1 MAEEPHH
8 PGQTLTHGSTVFE
21 PALGDE
27 HPPSGTGSSS
37 LAQTLASGPV
47 RRLVCHSVVPG
58 WVTCVAEGVEVMG
71 SADRPLRPDAA
82 ATAPSADE
90 ACQQALRQAMAR
102 HAAGFW
108 DAEALTK
115 HPPQPPHGTGP
126 GPWVRMWVGDA
137 QQREVWMPAARV
149 YAPFRLANGRVVGD
163 LLGLACADALATA
176 RSAAQHQ
183 QIQRRALLPL
193 WQALAR
199 QQRAGSA
206 PQPAEGVRDLI
217 VCHAHGLSLAISFQ
231 WSPSGPLFGVAG
243 VGCAVDDEQALA
255 LARSDRV
262 HTEAL
267 LRLQQTGEW
276 GGSPQGCPPGLDE
289 QVHRLAWRQ
298 DEALAMA
305 ALVGRWRAR
314 ARPTGGAAQR
324 PTLAWADLTP
334 TALRAAG
341 LWVVRALWLDGEGSG
356 LSRPTPPSPLR

>member
-27 HPPSGTGSSS
+27 HPPSRTGASS

-58 WVTCVAEGVEVMG
+58 WVTCVAEGLEVVG
-71 SADRPLRPDAA
+71 SAGRPLSPDAM

-90 ACQQALRQAMAR
+90 ACQQALHQSMAR

-108 DAEALTK
+108 DAQALTK
-115 HPPQPPHGTGP
+115 HPPQSPHGTGP

-163 LLGLACADALATA
+163 LQGLACADGLAAA

-183 QIQRRALLPL
+183 QITRRAMLPL

-199 QQRAGSA
+199 QPRASSSA
-206 PQPAEGVRDLI
+206 QPADGVCDRI
-217 VCHAHGLSLAISFQ
+217 VCHAHGLSLAVSFQ
-231 WSPSGPLFGVAG
+231 WSRSGPLFGVAG
-243 VGCAVDDEQALA
+243 VACGVNDDKALA
-255 LARSDRV
+255 HARRDRA

-267 LRLQQTGEW
+267 LRLQQAGVW
-276 GGSPQGCPPGLDE
+276 GGPPEACPPGLDDH
-289 QVHRLAWRQ
+289 VHRLAWHP
-298 DEALAMA
+298 DEAMAMA
-305 ALVGRWRAR
+305 ALVSRWRAR
-314 ARPTGGAAQR
+314 AQPTGGAAQR
-324 PTLAWADLTP
+324 SALAWSDLTP
-334 TALRAAG
+334 PSLRDAG

-356 LSRPTPPSPLR
+356 LSQPAPLSPPR